1 MIIITVFIDL
11 IYDNLKHQCTH
22 IENRLSK
29 RGCGLNPMERLED
42 SLFKQNMI
50 RIADLV
56 LSLYAVIVAHFLK
69 SKYKGF

>member
-1 MIIITVFIDL
+1 MQKMLNLILLLIIL
-11 IYDNLKHQCTH
+11 
-22 IENRLSK
+22 
-29 RGCGLNPMERLED
+29 ERLED

-56 LSLYAVIVAHFLK
+56 FSLYAVIIAHLLK